1 MSENG
6 HTTNGT
12 NGTAAAVKLT
22 RKDFVTDQ
30 EVRWC
35 PGCGDYSILAQVQ
48 KVMPELG
55 LSKEKIVFISGI
67 GCSSRFPYYMNTYGF
82 HTIHGRAPAIASGV
96 KSANPD
102 LQVWV
107 ITGDGD
113 ALSIGGNHFIHALRR
128 NIDLKIVLFNNRIYG
143 LTKGQYSPTSEQG
156 KKNKSAPMGT
166 IDYPINP
173 LSLAFAAEATFV
185 GRSMDVDPK
194 NLATMV
200 ERLAHHKGSG
210 ILEVY
215 QNCNIFNDGAFKS
228 FNEREVKD
236 ERMLYLEHG
245 KPLLF
250 GKNKDKGIRL
260 NGVTPEVVTIGEN
273 GVTVDGILVHN
284 ENAPEPNLSYILGRM
299 QYPEF
304 PVPMGVFRAVE
315 KPTYEQ
321 LLAGQ
326 ISTAIEAKGPGN
338 LEKLLNSGETWV
350 IGQDGE

>member
-6 HTTNGT
+6 HTTNGAT
-12 NGTAAAVKLT
+12 AVKLT
-22 RKDFVTDQ
+22 RKDFQTDQ

-55 LSKEKIVFISGI
+55 ISKEKIVFISGI

-82 HTIHGRAPAIASGV
+82 HTIHGRAPAIATGV
-96 KSANPD
+96 KTANPD

-113 ALSIGGNHFIHALRR
+113 ALSIGGNHFIHVLRR
-128 NIDLKIVLFNNRIYG
+128 NVDLKIVLFNNRIYG

-156 KKNKSAPMGT
+156 KINKSAPMGT

-194 NLATMV
+194 HLATMV

-210 ILEVY
+210 VLEVY
-215 QNCNIFNDGAFKS
+215 QNCNIFNDGTFKS

-236 ERMLYLEHG
+236 DRMLSLEHG
-245 KPLLF
+245 KPLVF
-250 GKNKDKGIRL
+250 GKNKEKGIRL
-260 NGVTPEVVTIGEN
+260 NGVTPEVVTMGEN
-273 GVTVDGILVHN
+273 GVTVDDLLVHN

-299 QYPEF
+299 QYPEY
-304 PVPMGVFRAVE
+304 PVPMGVFRAVQ
-315 KPTYEQ
+315 KPTYED

-326 ISTAIEAKGPGN
+326 ISAAIEKKGPGSV
-338 LEKLLNSGETWV
+338 EKLLNSGETWV
-350 IGQDGE
+350 IED

>member
-1 MSENG
+1 MSD
-6 HTTNGT
+6 TTQPTNGT
-12 NGTAAAVKLT
+12 NGANGHTAVKLT
-22 RKDFVTDQ
+22 RKDFQTDQ

-82 HTIHGRAPAIASGV
+82 HTIHGRAPAIATGV
-96 KSANPD
+96 KAANPD

-173 LSLAFAAEATFV
+173 LSMAFAAEATFV
-185 GRSMDVDPK
+185 GRSMDTDPK
-194 NLATMV
+194 HLATMI

-210 ILEVY
+210 LLEVY
-215 QNCNIFNDGAFKS
+215 QNCNIFNDGTFKNFS
-228 FNEREVKD
+228 ERDVKD
-236 ERMLYLEHG
+236 DRMIYLEHG
-245 KPLLF
+245 QPLLF
-250 GKNKDKGIRL
+250 GKNKSKGIRL
-260 NGVTPEVVTIGEN
+260 NGVTPEIVTVGEN
-273 GVTVDGILVHN
+273 GVTIDALLRHD
-284 ENAPEPNLSYILGRM
+284 ENSSEPSLPYILGRM
-299 QYPEF
+299 QHPEY
-304 PVPMGVFRAVE
+304 PVPMGVFRQVS
-315 KPTYEQ
+315 KPTYED
-321 LLAGQ
+321 LLGAQ
-326 ISTAIEAKGPGN
+326 ITSAVAAKGAGS
-338 LEKLLNSGETWV
+338 LEQLLNSGETWV
-350 IGQDGE
+350 IN

>member
-6 HTTNGT
+6 HGT
-12 NGTAAAVKLT
+12 NGGNGAAAAVKLT
-22 RKDFVTDQ
+22 RKDFQTDQ

-55 LSKEKIVFISGI
+55 IEKEKIVFISGI

-82 HTIHGRAPAIASGV
+82 HTIHGRAPAIATGV
-96 KSANPD
+96 KTANPD

-128 NIDLKIVLFNNRIYG
+128 NVDLKIVLFNNRIYG

-156 KKNKSAPMGT
+156 KINKSAPMGT

-185 GRSMDVDPK
+185 GRSMDVEPK
-194 NLATMV
+194 HLATMV

-210 ILEVY
+210 VLEVY

-228 FNEREVKD
+228 FNERDVKED
-236 ERMLYLEHG
+236 RMLQLEHG

-250 GKNKDKGIRL
+250 GKNKEKGIRM
-260 NGVTPEVVTIGEN
+260 NGLTPEI
-273 GVTVDGILVHN
+273 VTVGEGGVSVDQLLVHD
-284 ENAPEPNLSYILGRM
+284 EKAAEPNLAYAIGRM

-315 KPTYEQ
+315 KPTYESM
-321 LLAGQ
+321 LNGQ
-326 ISTAIEAKGPGN
+326 IASAIDKKGPGN
-338 LEKLLNSGETWV
+338 LEKLLNAGETWV
-350 IGQDGE
+350 IS